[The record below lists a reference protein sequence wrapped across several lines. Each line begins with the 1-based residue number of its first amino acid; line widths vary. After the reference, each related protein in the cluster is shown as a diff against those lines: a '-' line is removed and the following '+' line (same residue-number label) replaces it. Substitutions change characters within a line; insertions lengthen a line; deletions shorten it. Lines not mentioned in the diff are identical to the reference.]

1 MLYPGSK
8 YPHYA
13 TNAELF
19 LYTGDADAVKKAVSE
34 AVSEAEGKGKKA
46 GVIDFDGDADTAA
59 RLFFKELRRY
69 DSEGTD
75 VIFAAGVPEEG
86 VGSAVMSRMR
96 SAAGKNVINV

>member
-1 MLYPGSK
+1 MLYPGAK

-13 TNAELF
+13 TKAELF
-19 LYTGDADAVKKAVSE
+19 LYAGETAAVKEAVEKAVSKAE
-34 AVSEAEGKGKKA
+34 NEGKKV
-46 GVIDFDGDADTAA
+46 GVIDFDGDADAAA
-59 RLFFKELRRY
+59 RLFFKELRRF

-86 VGSAVMSRMR
+86 VGGAVMSRMR